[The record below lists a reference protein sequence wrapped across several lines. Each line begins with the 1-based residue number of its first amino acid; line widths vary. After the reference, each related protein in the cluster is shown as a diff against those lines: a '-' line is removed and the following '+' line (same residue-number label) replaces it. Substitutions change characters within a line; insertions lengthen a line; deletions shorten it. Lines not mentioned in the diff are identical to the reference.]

1 MDARDVANDLVSDDQ
16 QPISPLLRVHP
27 AVYRRPVSHTNMSGP
42 AAIVGKPF
50 IDFDVTNMADK
61 SEGKPVV
68 ILQRTFR
75 LYAMA

>member
-1 MDARDVANDLVSDDQ
+1 
-16 QPISPLLRVHP
+16 
-27 AVYRRPVSHTNMSGP
+27 MSGP

-50 IDFDVTNMADK
+50 IDFDVTNMVSK